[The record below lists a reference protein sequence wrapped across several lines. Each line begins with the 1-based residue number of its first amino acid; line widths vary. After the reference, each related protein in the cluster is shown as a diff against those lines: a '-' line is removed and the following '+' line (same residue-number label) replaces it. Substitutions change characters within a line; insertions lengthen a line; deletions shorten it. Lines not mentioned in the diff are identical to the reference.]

1 MNFPFPKNFLFGAAS
16 SACQIESGCF
26 EGGKGEDV
34 HQHYYTLRPDRY
46 VDADPEKSA
55 DFYHRY
61 RDDIL
66 DMKELG
72 LKAFRFSI
80 SWSRIYPEGP
90 TRVEQAG
97 IDYYNDM
104 INALKE
110 AGIVAFFDLYHCD
123 LPYWVI
129 EMGGAAN
136 PEFIDWFVAYAKTC
150 FEAFG
155 DRVDYWSTVNEPI
168 TNITNAYA
176 RAATAPFLKDMGL
189 AMKATHNMLLAHY
202 KTIKLYKSMGFSGK
216 IGAVNHLVPPYTVSN
231 SPEDRAAAERW
242 AATYYDLWMEPMLLG
257 HYPEVLFEDPLYA
270 DNLPKNAQQELAE
283 NFEDVDFIGANIY
296 GGYFVGYDKNQPLQ
310 CTVVSDTRYPKDAYN
325 FSVYPQAVMD
335 VLLELHQKYPGKHI
349 IITENGISKKKWGN
363 LEEERKDEYRVDFM
377 REQLREV
384 SRAISLGIPVDGYF
398 HWSIMD
404 TNEIYVRGYDHIFG
418 LRQVDFETKER
429 FRRDSWYYYQRVIA
443 DGAVD

>member
-1 MNFPFPKNFLFGAAS
+1 MNFPFPKDFLFGAAS

-34 HQHYYTLRPDRY
+34 HQHYHTLRPERY
-46 VDADPEKSA
+46 VDADPAKSA

-80 SWSRIYPEGP
+80 SWSRIYPNGP
-90 TRVEQAG
+90 VEVNQAG
-97 IDYYNDM
+97 IDYYSDM
-104 INALKE
+104 IDALKE
-110 AGIVAFFDLYHCD
+110 AGIVAFFDLFHCD

-129 EMGGAAN
+129 EMGGIAN
-136 PEFIDWFVAYAKTC
+136 PEFIDWFVTYAKTC

-155 DRVDYWSTVNEPI
+155 DRVEYWSTVNEPI
-168 TNITNAYA
+168 ANATYA
-176 RAATAPFLKDMGL
+176 YSHAVTAPFLRDIGL

-202 KTIKLYKSMGFSGK
+202 KTVKLYKSMGFSGK
-216 IGAVNHLVPPYTVSN
+216 IGAVNHLAPAYTLSN
-231 SPEDRAAAERW
+231 DPKDIGAAERW
-242 AATYYDLWMEPMLLG
+242 DAAYCGLWMEPMLKG
-257 HYPEVLFEDPLYA
+257 RYPEILFDYAHYA
-270 DNLPKNAQQELAE
+270 DNLPANAQQELAE
-283 NFEDVDFIGANIY
+283 NFVDMDFIGANIY
-296 GGYFVGYDKNQPLQ
+296 GGFFVGYCEESPFKWTILP
-310 CTVVSDTRYPKDAYN
+310 DTRYPKDDYG
-325 FSVYPQAVMD
+325 FSVYPQAVTD
-335 VLLELHQKYPGKHI
+335 VLLDLHQKYPGKHI

-398 HWSIMD
+398 HWSVMD